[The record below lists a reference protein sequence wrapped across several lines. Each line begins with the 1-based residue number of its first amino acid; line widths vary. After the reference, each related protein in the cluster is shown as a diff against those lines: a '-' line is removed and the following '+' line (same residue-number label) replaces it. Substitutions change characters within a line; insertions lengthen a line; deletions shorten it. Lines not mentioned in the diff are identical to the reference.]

1 MRMSISIIDDPLP
14 MFGVNRLGCR
24 LLRESTGMSTISSIS
39 SPAWRLP
46 DAGVTGLWTGGPA
59 LTHLVGSQADG
70 AGCDHFY
77 ADAWSVGECY
87 LSLDNFR
94 SLEDIVVD
102 EQRSVQI
109 GPVDQRG

>member
-1 MRMSISIIDDPLP
+1 

-70 AGCDHFY
+70 VGWDHFY
-77 ADAWSVGECY
+77 ADARSVGESY
-87 LSLDNFR
+87 LSVDNFR
-94 SLEDIVVD
+94 SLEDIVAD
-102 EQRSVQI
+102 KQRSVQI